1 MLNHSDKNL
10 ESSESTTKEEI
21 VGDGQTTGQTE
32 VQQENPVAEEKKSSK
47 EVGYSTKVVIESMDK
62 YFLEDNY
69 KEATEALDLAAPF
82 KAIADKFKAGILIS
96 GKIVEKESK
105 GIIVSIDYKSD
116 GLVPSY
122 EFSNHEL
129 ARLAIGDEI
138 EVMIDALE
146 DADGNLILSYQK
158 AKSIRVWN
166 EITKIYE
173 DNGSIIGRITNKVK
187 GGLNI
192 DIGIPAFLPGSQ
204 IDVTKVVDFDQYVGK
219 DVACKIIKINK
230 KRGNVIVSSRAF
242 IEEERNE
249 IRRKSLEN
257 LEESQIIRG
266 TVKNITSYGAFV
278 DIGGIDGLLH
288 ITDMSWGR
296 ISHPSEM
303 VKIGDEVTV
312 KILSFDKENAKIS
325 LGIKQLHDNPWHD
338 VDKLFK
344 EGGKVVGK
352 VSAITDY
359 GVFVELAP
367 GVEGLVHISE
377 VSWTERVQDLHS
389 RYKIGDEVEVVILG
403 IEKNERRMSLS
414 IKRKDN
420 DPWKAAFDKFK
431 PGDKVVGVVSN
442 VTDFGVFVRIHPGVD
457 GLVHVSDISWTDHI
471 ESPRDRFKKG
481 DNIEVV
487 VLSVEEDKH
496 RISLGIKQSQ
506 KDPWSTIEND
516 FIIGSLVTG
525 VVSKVTNFGVFVKF
539 ENGIEGLAYVSEL
552 SNKEIPDIAR
562 FLPVGTKE
570 TFKVIKASASERK
583 LGLSLK
589 AVREPQETEEAEARM
604 AQRKNANK
612 GDRSSEGHKQH
623 SGGEQKRHS
632 SQYDYSDSRNETS
645 KGSLQMALEKI
656 RKDKNDDSVDLEN
669 K

>member
-10 ESSESTTKEEI
+10 ESSENIVKDEVVVTEEPSTNQEAAP
-21 VGDGQTTGQTE
+21 VE
-32 VQQENPVAEEKKSSK
+32 VQEK
-47 EVGYSTKVVIESMDK
+47 VTFVTMDK
-62 YFLEDNY
+62 YFLDDNY
-69 KEATEALDLAAPF
+69 NPASDAGIDLSAPYKE
-82 KAIADKFKAGILIS
+82 IADKFKAGILIT
-96 GKIVEKESK
+96 GKVVEKESK
-105 GIIVSIDYKSD
+105 GVIVSIDYKSD
-116 GLVPSY
+116 GLIPSY
-122 EFSNHEL
+122 EFSDHEL
-129 ARLAIGDEI
+129 AKLNPNDEI
-138 EVMIDALE
+138 EVMIDSLE
-146 DADGNLILSYQK
+146 DAEGNLILSYQK

-166 EITKIYE
+166 EITKIFE
-173 DNGSIIGRITNKVK
+173 NNGSIIGRITNKVK

-219 DVACKIIKINK
+219 EVACKIIKINK

-249 IRRKSLEN
+249 VRRKSLEN
-257 LEESQIIRG
+257 LQEGQIIRG
-266 TVKNITSYGAFV
+266 VVKNITSYGAFV

-296 ISHPSEM
+296 ISHPSEL

-312 KILSFDKENAKIS
+312 KILSFDKDNAKIS

-338 VDKLFK
+338 VDMLFK
-344 EGGKVVGK
+344 EGSKVTGK

-389 RYKIGDEVEVVILG
+389 RYKVGDEIEVVILG

-431 PGDKVVGVVSN
+431 PGDKVVGMVSN

-481 DNIEVV
+481 DSVEVV

-506 KDPWSTIEND
+506 KDPWSNIEVD
-516 FIIGSLVTG
+516 FVVGSLVSGT
-525 VVSKVTNFGVFVKF
+525 VSKVTNFGVFVKF
-539 ENGIEGLAYVSEL
+539 DNGIEGLAYVSEL
-552 SNKEIPDIAR
+552 SNKEISDIAK
-562 FLPVGTKE
+562 FLPVGTRE
-570 TFKVIKASASERK
+570 TFKVIKSSASERK

-604 AQRKNANK
+604 AQRRANRQDK
-612 GDRSSEGHKQH
+612 FDDRKDF
-623 SGGEQKRHS
+623 SGGGNKDRNRQ
-632 SQYDYSDSRNETS
+632 QFDYTDKSGDDSS
-645 KGSLQMALEKI
+645 KGSLQLALERMRQSQKSNNDHDSD
-656 RKDKNDDSVDLEN
+656 KD
-669 K
+669 